1 MKRKT
6 VTRIILSMVLLCSL
20 LFMAIPAMPV
30 LADDPSQTITI
41 TKYSTTTADPTKI
54 VAQWSVNI
62 TSMEVAL
69 PVLGDGVT
77 HYWTQGPTLDPSDYW
92 NQYETLNLKDKGALK
107 GTDVKDLCEL
117 VGGAYSGGE
126 IEILGSDGW
135 GDRYPYANVYNP
147 QPEQGPMTVCWW
159 KDGVYS
165 GADWPDGMLLAF
177 FTSVTNGDEP
187 GKFVFG
193 DQDMHDCLPQAIWH
207 YTDVTVNQVEYHM
220 PSANGLY
227 SKWVSQINI
236 YPEPQVQW
244 QLELKGADTYIMSQ
258 NEFENGATCSQGGH
272 GISYTDGSGNVY
284 TGMPLW
290 LLCGWVDDGVEHQ
303 HGTGAFNDALAAA
316 GYSVNVSA
324 PNGFSYTFAS
334 ATVARNNDIIV
345 ANTMNGVPLPDDKY
359 PLALVGSA
367 LTSEEQNVSKIA
379 KIELLDLPTIQ
390 TWNLELDGAISY
402 TMTQAEF
409 EDGVNCTTNNHAANF
424 TDSSGTWKGLPL
436 WLLCGWVDDDVQHQH
451 GDGAFNDALASAGY
465 TVNVSASDG
474 FSYAFQSSVVARNND
489 IIVANTL
496 NGVPLSKTGSKPP
509 YPLKL
514 VGSALTSGKQRI
526 GAIVKIQL
534 LNFPITQY
542 SLTVNA
548 VGSGSVAKVPD
559 QATYNSGSS
568 VQLTANPATGWSFA
582 GWSGNLT
589 GTTNPATVTM
599 DANKT
604 ITATFT
610 QNWNLQ
616 LTGLTGHT
624 MPNTEFEALAAAYP
638 VSCIVT
644 SKDGLTQY
652 TYSGVAL
659 WRLIAVVDGGEAGSF
674 NDALAATGYSVN
686 VSASDYTKTFGI
698 ADIAMN
704 DGKIIA
710 NKVNS
715 NPLTSNEWP
724 LRYVW
729 TGTSGG
735 SMVSKIAEIKLIN
748 LPTLTITA
756 SAGANGT
763 IDPSGGV
770 SVVYSTDQT
779 FTITPNAGCQV
790 ADVLVDGASVGA
802 VGSYPFT
809 NIIANHT
816 ISASFVKMMS
826 SFSVTSMSVT
836 YTPRQPRRDDTI
848 IAGGTFRLP
857 DGINFDPAADAV
869 SLNIDG
875 TSIVIPAG
883 TFKKQP
889 GREMVFSHDNHFNRG
904 SFFRGFHAT
913 VRQDN
918 AVIMMT
924 LNVTRGTWDIHVNN
938 INACDIN
945 NYDGVD
951 VTLTIGPVVGTK
963 HIDMTIDSL
972 SYQNR

>member
-1 MKRKT
+1 
-6 VTRIILSMVLLCSL
+6 MVLLCSL
-20 LFMAIPAMPV
+20 LLMAIPATPA
-30 LADDPSQTITI
+30 LADDPTQTITI
-41 TKYSTTTADPTKI
+41 TKYYTATADPTKI
-54 VAQWSVNI
+54 VKQMTVSIAD
-62 TSMEVAL
+62 METAL
-69 PVLGDGVT
+69 QVQGDGVT

-92 NQYETLNLKDKGALK
+92 NPDETLNLKDKGALK

-147 QPEQGPMTVCWW
+147 QPKQGPITVCWW

-177 FTSVTNGDEP
+177 FTSVANTDEQL
-187 GKFVFG
+187 VFG
-193 DQDMHDCLPQAIWH
+193 DQDMHDCLPEAIWH
-207 YTDVTVNQVEYHM
+207 YTDVTVDKVDYHM
-220 PSANGLY
+220 PSVNGLY
-227 SKWVSQINI
+227 SKWVSEINI

-258 NEFENGATCSQGGH
+258 NEFENGATCSEGGH
-272 GISYTDGSGNVY
+272 GVSYTDGSGNVY

-290 LLCGWVDDGVEHQ
+290 LLCGWVDDGVQ

-324 PNGFSYTFAS
+324 SDGFSYAFAS

-345 ANTMNGVPLPDDKY
+345 ANTMNGAPLPESKY

-367 LTSEEQNVSKIA
+367 LTSNKQKVSKIA
-379 KIELLDLPTIQ
+379 KIELMGLPTIE
-390 TWNLELDGAISY
+390 TWSLELDGADSY
-402 TMTQAEF
+402 IMTQAEF
-409 EDGVNCTTNNHAANF
+409 EGGVNCTTNNHAANF

-436 WLLCGWVDDDVQHQH
+436 WLLCGWVDDGVQNQH
-451 GDGAFNDALASAGY
+451 GDGAFNDALADAGY
-465 TVNVSASDG
+465 TIKVSASDG
-474 FSYAFQSSVVARNND
+474 YSYTFDSAFVKRNND

-496 NGVPLSKTGSKPP
+496 NNAPLPADK
-509 YPLKL
+509 YPLKI
-514 VGSALTSGKQRI
+514 VGSALVSGGQKV
-526 GAIVKIQL
+526 AKITKIEL
-534 LNFPITQY
+534 LNLPTLQY
-542 SLTVNA
+542 SLTVNTA
-548 VGSGSVAKVPD
+548 GSGSVAKVLD

-568 VQLTANPATGWSFA
+568 VLLTATPVAGWSFA
-582 GWSGNLT
+582 GWSGDLT
-589 GTTNPATVTM
+589 GTTNPVTVTM

-616 LTGLTGHT
+616 FTGVTSYT
-624 MPNTEFEALAAAYP
+624 MSNTEFEALAAAYP
-638 VSCIVT
+638 VSWINGT
-644 SKDGLTQY
+644 DNW
-652 TYSGVAL
+652 SGVAL
-659 WRLIAVVDGGEAGSF
+659 WRLIAKVDGGDANTF
-674 NDALAATGYSVN
+674 NDALAAAGYSVN
-686 VSASDYTKTFGI
+686 ITATDGYTKGFSI
-698 ADIAMN
+698 SDIAHN
-704 DGKIIA
+704 DNRIIA
-710 NKVNS
+710 NRLNGL
-715 NPLTSNEWP
+715 PLLQTGSKPPFP
-724 LRYVW
+724 LKYV
-729 TGTSGG
+729 GPGLSSGQ
-735 SMVSKIAEIKLIN
+735 MVSKISNILMLNI
-748 LPTLTITA
+748 PTLTITA

-763 IDPSGGV
+763 IDPSGDV
-770 SVVYSTDQT
+770 KVVFSSDQT

-802 VGSYPFT
+802 VDSYPFT
-809 NIIANHT
+809 NVTTNHT
-816 ISASFVKMMS
+816 ISAAFVKMMS
-826 SFSVTSMSVT
+826 SFSVTSMSVI
-836 YTPRQPRRDDTI
+836 YTPRQPKRDDTI
-848 IAGGTFRLP
+848 IASGTFRLP
-857 DGINFDPAADAV
+857 DGVNFDPAANAV
-869 SLNIDG
+869 TLDIDG

-889 GREMVFSHDNHFNRG
+889 GKEMVFSHDNHFNRG

-918 AVIMMT
+918 AVIIMT

-938 INACDIN
+938 INASDIN

-951 VTLTIGPVVGTK
+951 VTLTIGSVVGMK

>member
-6 VTRIILSMVLLCSL
+6 VSRIILSMVLLCSL
-20 LFMAIPAMPV
+20 LFVALPATPAS
-30 LADDPSQTITI
+30 ADDPSQTITI

-62 TSMEVAL
+62 TSMEAAL

-92 NQYETLNLKDKGALK
+92 NPDETLNLKDKGALK

-177 FTSVTNGDEP
+177 FTTVANGDEP

-193 DQDMHDCLPQAIWH
+193 DQDMHDCLPEAIWH
-207 YTDVTVNQVEYHM
+207 YTDVTVNQVGYHM
-220 PSANGLY
+220 PSVNGLY

-272 GISYTDGSGNVY
+272 GVSYTDGSGNVY

-290 LLCGWVDDGVEHQ
+290 LLCGWVDDGVQ

-324 PNGFSYTFAS
+324 ADGFSYTFTS
-334 ATVARNNDIIV
+334 ANVSRNNNIIV
-345 ANTMNGVPLPDDKY
+345 ANTMNGAPLPDTKY

-367 LTSEEQNVSKIA
+367 LTSGKQKVSKIA
-379 KIELLDLPTIQ
+379 KIELMGLPTIE
-390 TWNLELDGAISY
+390 TWNLALEGATNYNMS
-402 TMTQAEF
+402 QAEF
-409 EDGVNCTTNNHAANF
+409 ESGVNCATNNHAQ
-424 TDSSGTWKGLPL
+424 TYIDGSGTWKGLPL
-436 WLLCGWVDDDVQHQH
+436 WLLCGWVDDDVQH
-451 GDGAFNDALASAGY
+451 GEGAFNDALAAAGY
-465 TVNVSASDG
+465 QIKVNASDG
-474 FSYAFQSSVVARNND
+474 YSYTFESAFIARNDNV
-489 IIVANTL
+489 IVANTL
-496 NGVPLSKTGSKPP
+496 NDLPLPEDK
-509 YPLKL
+509 YPLKV
-514 VGSALTSGKQRI
+514 VGSALISGGQKVAKITS
-526 GAIVKIQL
+526 IQL
-534 LNFPITQY
+534 LNLPSTQY
-542 SLTVNA
+542 SLTVNT
-548 VGSGSVAKVPD
+548 VGSGSVAKDPD
-559 QATYNSGSS
+559 LASYNSGSS
-568 VQLTANPATGWSFA
+568 VQLTATPVAGWSFA

-589 GTTNPATVTM
+589 GTTSPATIIM
-599 DANKT
+599 DGNKT
-604 ITATFT
+604 VTASFT

-616 LTGLTGHT
+616 LTGITSYT
-624 MPNTEFEALAAAYP
+624 MPNAEFEALAATYP
-638 VSCIVT
+638 VSWVDST
-644 SKDGLTQY
+644 NNW
-652 TYSGVAL
+652 SGVAL
-659 WRLIAVVDGGEAGSF
+659 WRLIAKIDGGDADSF
-674 NDALAATGYSVN
+674 NDALAAAGYSVN
-686 VSASDYTKTFGI
+686 ITATDGYVKGFSISGI
-698 ADIAMN
+698 ARN
-704 DGKIIA
+704 DNRIIA
-710 NKVNS
+710 NRLNGL
-715 NPLTSNEWP
+715 PLSQTGSKPPFP
-724 LRYVW
+724 LRFV
-729 TGTSGG
+729 GPGLSGG
-735 SMVSKIAEIKLIN
+735 QMVSAISNILMLNI
-748 LPTLTITA
+748 PTLTITA

-763 IDPSGGV
+763 IDPSGNVPVIYG
-770 SVVYSTDQT
+770 SDQT

-790 ADVLVDGASVGA
+790 SDVLVDGASVGA
-802 VGSYPFT
+802 VDSYPFT
-809 NIIANHT
+809 NVTANHT
-816 ISASFVKMMS
+816 ISAAFVKMMS

-857 DGINFDPAADAV
+857 DGVSFNPAADAV

-875 TSIVIPAG
+875 TSIIIPAG

-889 GREMVFSHDNHFNRG
+889 GKEMVFSHDNHFNRG

-938 INACDIN
+938 INASDIN
-945 NYDGVD
+945 NYNGVD
-951 VTLTIGPVVGTK
+951 VTLTIGPVVGMK